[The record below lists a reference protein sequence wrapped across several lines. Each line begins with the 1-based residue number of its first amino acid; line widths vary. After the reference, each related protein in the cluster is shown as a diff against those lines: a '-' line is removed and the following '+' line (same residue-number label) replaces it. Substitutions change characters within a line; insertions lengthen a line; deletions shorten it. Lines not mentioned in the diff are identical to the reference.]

1 LNAVE
6 SLPAQGTRILIVDDE
21 ASIVRLLQAYL
32 EREGYEVTTASDGRS
47 ALQAARAVRPHL
59 VVLDLLLPEID
70 GLEVCRLLRQESD
83 VSIIMLTAR
92 SEETDKVIG
101 LSVGAD
107 DYVTKP
113 FSGREMVARIKA
125 VLRRTHRAG
134 TEAEAAPP
142 TLRFPNLTIDTGRHE
157 VTVHGREVALTAL
170 DFEILRTLA
179 AKPGLVFTRAQL
191 LERVWGYDF
200 MGDERV
206 VDVHIGLLR
215 KKIELDVADPSFVKT
230 VRGVGYKFDDSGGA
244 R

>member
-1 LNAVE
+1 LNAIE
-6 SLPAQGTRILIVDDE
+6 ALPVQGTRILIVDDE

-47 ALQAARAVRPHL
+47 ALQMARAVRPHL

-125 VLRRTHRAG
+125 VLRRSRRGGAEP
-134 TEAEAAPP
+134 EAEPP
-142 TLRFPNLTIDTGRHE
+142 ILHFPTITIDTGRHQ
-157 VTVHGREVALTAL
+157 VTVHGKEVVLTAL

-179 AKPGLVFTRAQL
+179 AKPGLVFTRSQL

-215 KKIELDVADPSFVKT
+215 KKIELDAAEPTFVKT
-230 VRGVGYKFDDSGGA
+230 VRGVGYKFDGGA
-244 R
+244 GR

>member
-1 LNAVE
+1 MNAIE
-6 SLPAQGTRILIVDDE
+6 TLPTQATRILIVDDE

-32 EREGYEVTTASDGRS
+32 ERESYEVSTASDGRE
-47 ALQAARAVRPHL
+47 ALRLARATRPHL

-125 VLRRTHRAG
+125 VLRRARRG
-134 TEAEAAPP
+134 VTELEREPQA
-142 TLRFPNLTIDTGRHE
+142 LRFPHITIDTGRHV
-157 VTVHGREVALTAL
+157 VTVRGQEVALTAL

-179 AKPGLVFTRAQL
+179 AKPGMVFTRAQL

-215 KKIELDVADPSFVKT
+215 KKIEQDAADPLFVKT
-230 VRGVGYKFDDSGGA
+230 VRGVGYKFDDPGGE

>member
-1 LNAVE
+1 MGDNRHRERSTLNAVE
-6 SLPAQGTRILIVDDE
+6 ALPSQATRILIVDDE

-32 EREGYEVTTASDGRS
+32 EREGYEVSTASDGRE
-47 ALQAARAVRPHL
+47 ALRLARATHPHL

-125 VLRRTHRAG
+125 VLRRARRG
-134 TEAEAAPP
+134 VTE
-142 TLRFPNLTIDTGRHE
+142 
-157 VTVHGREVALTAL
+157 
-170 DFEILRTLA
+170 
-179 AKPGLVFTRAQL
+179 
-191 LERVWGYDF
+191 LERDADTRSYLCGRQRY
-200 MGDERV
+200 
-206 VDVHIGLLR
+206 IGR
-215 KKIELDVADPSFVKT
+215 
-230 VRGVGYKFDDSGGA
+230 
-244 R
+244 

>member
-1 LNAVE
+1 MNTIEA
-6 SLPAQGTRILIVDDE
+6 LPAQGTRILIVDDE

-47 ALQAARAVRPHL
+47 ALHMARAVRPHL

-70 GLEVCRLLRQESD
+70 GLEVCRLLHQESD

-125 VLRRTHRAG
+125 VLRRSRRG
-134 TEAEAAPP
+134 SSGPDAEPP
-142 TLRFPNLTIDTGRHE
+142 ILHFPTITIDTGRHQ
-157 VTVHGREVALTAL
+157 VTVHGKEVVLTAL

-215 KKIELDVADPSFVKT
+215 KKIEVDAAEPTFVKT
-230 VRGVGYKFDDSGGA
+230 VRGVGYKFDGA
-244 R
+244 GR

>member
-1 LNAVE
+1 V
-6 SLPAQGTRILIVDDE
+6 
-21 ASIVRLLQAYL
+21 
-32 EREGYEVTTASDGRS
+32 
-47 ALQAARAVRPHL
+47 H
-59 VVLDLLLPEID
+59 DLLLPEID
-70 GLEVCRLLRQESD
+70 GLDECRLLRQETD

-125 VLRRTHRAG
+125 VLRRSRRGGADP
-134 TEAEAAPP
+134 EAEPP
-142 TLRFPNLTIDTGRHE
+142 ILHFPTITIDTGRHQ
-157 VTVHGREVALTAL
+157 VTVHGKEVVLTAL

-215 KKIELDVADPSFVKT
+215 KKIEVDAADPFFVKT
-230 VRGVGYKFDDSGGA
+230 VRGVGYKFDGGA
-244 R
+244 GR